1 MKETNSLTYTQAVQE
16 LEAILKELEGGEI
29 VNLDKI
35 ASHVKH
41 ATELMEFCKRQ
52 LHTIDEELRKMVEE
66 L

>member
-1 MKETNSLTYTQAVQE
+1 MKQTNSLTYTQAVQE
-16 LEAILKELEGGEI
+16 LETLLKELEGGEI

-35 ASHVKH
+35 AAHVKR
-41 ATELMEFCKRQ
+41 ATELMEFCKKQ